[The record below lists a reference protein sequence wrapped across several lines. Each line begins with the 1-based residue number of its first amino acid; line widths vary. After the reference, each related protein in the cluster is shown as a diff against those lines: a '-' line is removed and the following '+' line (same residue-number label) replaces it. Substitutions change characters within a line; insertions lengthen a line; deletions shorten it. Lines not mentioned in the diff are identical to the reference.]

1 MAQKE
6 VNYLCIA
13 QQFTYRGDYETH
25 LTKDL
30 GLRPGAPAWE
40 SAIRAFELKEH
51 LDAARRRRDR
61 APKDLSEERQ
71 LIEIA
76 EKRTLQ
82 VAEGVAHARGV
93 LPLSTGGTR
102 PGTGFEKI
110 RSCDAGVGCVQA
122 RNSVNYSLEGSCWS
136 LSLRRSPRNSSAALL
151 SLATRGL
158 NS

>member
-82 VAEGVAHARGV
+82 VARASRTPAEFSRFLREELGLELGSRK
-93 LPLSTGGTR
+93 
-102 PGTGFEKI
+102 FE
-110 RSCDAGVGCVQA
+110 
-122 RNSVNYSLEGSCWS
+122 
-136 LSLRRSPRNSSAALL
+136 AALRAWAVFRRETL
-151 SLATRGL
+151 
-158 NS
+158 